1 MVDVGCEFEDS
12 VFEEFRVKKAVQKSE
27 SGSYKARFCEPEWF
41 WDDVSTMDEVKKL
54 TALKFR
60 GDLAFKR
67 QDYQK
72 ALCEY
77 ASSLALV
84 PDSNIALRR
93 DLQEARA
100 RCLSYLG
107 RDEDAL
113 DIAQELRSEVTNTDH
128 LTTVLNLNIKIYHN
142 AGNLMQELCCL
153 QQLISLHPLN
163 PWYWKKLAEAYHG
176 LAQGLSSPTAPPV
189 PDCKGGHCLR
199 TSQQSAREAESSKT
213 GPDCARL
220 QGESKRSP
228 MSETCER
235 QLVCPA
241 SVSTEE
247 HSVLMLTRSRKP
259 LEPVNGSSSC
269 SIIAANMESKI
280 GGELQRLWLF
290 AYSSFVRARL
300 LLQMMK
306 PQQTSF
312 VLERSQAVQEEIS
325 QQLSRLYQSEELLNV
340 LTKTMGKDLLSEK
353 IKNGA
358 DAEGCAAF
366 PNSSALSNVNI
377 ETGSDFEERWFKKTH
392 YISLPW

>member
-290 AYSSFVRARL
+290 AYSSFVRARQWGRTYCQRRSRMVLMLKDVL
-300 LLQMMK
+300 LFPIHLLYPTLTLRQVRTLRK
-306 PQQTSF
+306 GGLRRLTIFPYHGRVGRKKKSF
-312 VLERSQAVQEEIS
+312 EYCKCGLIVA
-325 QQLSRLYQSEELLNV
+325 
-340 LTKTMGKDLLSEK
+340 K
-353 IKNGA
+353 
-358 DAEGCAAF
+358 
-366 PNSSALSNVNI
+366 
-377 ETGSDFEERWFKKTH
+377 ETVFIVDS
-392 YISLPW
+392 